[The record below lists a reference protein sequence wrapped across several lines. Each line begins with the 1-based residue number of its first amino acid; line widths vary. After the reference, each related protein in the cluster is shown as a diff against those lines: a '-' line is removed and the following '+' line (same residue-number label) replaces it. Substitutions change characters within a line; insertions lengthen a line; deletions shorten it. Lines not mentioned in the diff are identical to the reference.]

1 MDEIIIEYKYID
13 KLLQKN
19 ADHNNNTNNNNN
31 NNNNYQ
37 Q

>member
-1 MDEIIIEYKYID
+1 MDKIITEYKYID

-19 ADHNNNTNNNNN
+19 AYHNNNKNYNNI
-31 NNNNYQ
+31 NYQ